1 MDKKDLKILAH
12 LRNNSRETLT
22 KISRVSGIP
31 ISTIFDRMK
40 DFEQMLRCRNTVLID
55 FSRMGFNARVK
66 IVVKAERESRDNVKN
81 FLLKHPSINSVYKI
95 NNGYD
100 FLFEGIFRNVKDLEE
115 FLEELDQ
122 FSISSKQVY
131 YVIED
136 LQRESFLTDA
146 KIAENM
152 ANQIWLV

>member
-152 ANQIWLV
+152 ANQIWLG